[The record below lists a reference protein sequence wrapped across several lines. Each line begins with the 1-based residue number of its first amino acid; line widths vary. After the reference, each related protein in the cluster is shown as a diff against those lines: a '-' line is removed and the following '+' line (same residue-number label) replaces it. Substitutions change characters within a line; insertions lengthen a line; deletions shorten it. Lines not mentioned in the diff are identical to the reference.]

1 MTDLYQKA
9 GVNIDL
15 GNTFVERI
23 KPLIRKTFSP
33 GVITD
38 IGGFNGL
45 FQLDSSRYKEPVL
58 VASTDGVG
66 TKLMVA
72 QMLRRHN
79 TVGIDLVAMAVN
91 DIIVQGAK
99 PLFFLDYLATGKMDL
114 KTLTE
119 IVSGIVNGC
128 QDAGCALIGGE
139 TAEMPGMYPPGEYD
153 LAGFVVG
160 IVERSRIINGSTIEP
175 GDHLIGLASNG
186 LHSNGFSLVRKIFF
200 QDLIMDPKTII
211 PELGLSLGEEL
222 LKPTRIYAR
231 TMAALQEAFPIKGMA
246 HITGGGI
253 SENLPRI
260 LPDSCQARL
269 RNGSWTVPPVFG
281 LIQRLGGISDG
292 EMKKVFNNGLGMILA
307 VPETHSEPVR
317 AFLEGQG
324 ERCFLIG
331 DIIAREGKQAPIV
344 WV

>member
-1 MTDLYQKA
+1 
-9 GVNIDL
+9 
-15 GNTFVERI
+15 
-23 KPLIRKTFSP
+23 
-33 GVITD
+33 VITD
-38 IGGFNGL
+38 IGGFSGL
-45 FQLDSSRYKEPVL
+45 FQLDGRGYREPVL
-58 VASTDGVG
+58 VSSTDGVG

-72 QMLRRHN
+72 RMLKRHH

-91 DIIVQGAK
+91 DIIVQGAR

-114 KTLTE
+114 ETLTE
-119 IVSGIVNGC
+119 IVSGVVAGC
-128 QDAGCALIGGE
+128 QEAGCALIGGE

-160 IVERSRIINGSTIEP
+160 IVERSRIIDGSTIEP

-200 QDLIMDPKTII
+200 QDLIIDPLAVI
-211 PELGLSLGEEL
+211 PELGIPLGEEL

-231 TMAALQEAFPIKGMA
+231 TIAALTEAFPVKGMA

-260 LPDSCQARL
+260 LPASCQARL
-269 RNGSWTVPPVFG
+269 RDGSWEVPPVFA
-281 LIQRLGGISDG
+281 LIQRLGGVSDK

-307 VPETHSEPVR
+307 VSETASEPIR
-317 AFLEGQG
+317 DFLKARG
-324 ERCFLIG
+324 ETCFLIG
-331 DIIAREGKQAPIV
+331 DVVSRGKGSDPII